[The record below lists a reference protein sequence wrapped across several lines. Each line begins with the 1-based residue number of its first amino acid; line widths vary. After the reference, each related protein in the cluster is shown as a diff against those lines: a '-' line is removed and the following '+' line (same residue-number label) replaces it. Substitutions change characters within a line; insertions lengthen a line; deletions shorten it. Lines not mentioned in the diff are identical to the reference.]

1 MQQCWKMQPE
11 ERPAFSDIVTL
22 LQATP
27 TDDPS
32 EPNRPAR
39 TSSSTTN
46 TPHPSLLCSVAKQ
59 GTTVPTSR
67 VASDAK
73 PEISNA
79 DEEYVE
85 MSCNESSG
93 QGVVLIV
100 AGNSSVAA
108 NTSSP
113 QYLNVT
119 MSNESGNVSKSPNN
133 SADTPDKQPFGDRSI
148 PAPTPNNPEDSSS
161 CAAKEATLTTE
172 CIKKDTPAAEK
183 GEENSGLLDSIINYF
198 QEKTIGSQESLDRDT
213 DTDFLTTQMKEIETT
228 YRSRSVSSPSYMTS
242 SLPHSHTHHQ
252 SSRSQ
257 STTERGLPSKFAPLV
272 ESAEELATS
281 PYTRISIYDECPT
294 TPNVTITFKTGERVT
309 PAETIFSFSRD
320 NSSQATGENARQQ
333 QDTKVEAKNG
343 GESKHPGVDVAEKA
357 RVGGSRISVV
367 SMPGGTRETE
377 TEGGGRWRGRMRERF
392 FSYSAGD
399 YVKMHPAPH
408 QH

>member
-11 ERPAFSDIVTL
+11 ERPTFSDIVTL
-22 LQATP
+22 LQAT
-27 TDDPS
+27 DDPS
-32 EPNRPAR
+32 EPNTPAC
-39 TSSSTTN
+39 SSSTSN
-46 TPHPSLLCSVAKQ
+46 TPHPSLLCSMAKQ

-67 VASDAK
+67 VEMDAT
-73 PEISNA
+73 PEVVNA

-93 QGVVLIV
+93 EGVVLVV
-100 AGNSSVAA
+100 ANSSVAA

-119 MSNESGNVSKSPNN
+119 MSDKSGNVTKSPNDI
-133 SADTPDKQPFGDRSI
+133 ADSPDKQPFGDRSM
-148 PAPTPNNPEDSSS
+148 PDLTPNNPEDS
-161 CAAKEATLTTE
+161 ATKEATLTTE
-172 CIKKDTPAAEK
+172 SQKKDTPAAEK

-198 QEKTIGSQESLDRDT
+198 QEKTTIGSQESLDRDA
-213 DTDFLTTQMKEIETT
+213 DTDFLTLQMKEIETT
-228 YRSRSVSSPSYMTS
+228 YRSRSASSPSHMTS
-242 SLPHSHTHHQ
+242 SLPHSHTHHH

-257 STTERGLPSKFAPLV
+257 STTERGSSSKFAPLV

-294 TPNVTITFKTGERVT
+294 TPNVTIIFKTGERVT
-309 PAETIFSFSRD
+309 PADTIFSFSHDDR
-320 NSSQATGENARQQ
+320 SQATGENARQQ
-333 QDTKVEAKNG
+333 DTEVEAKNG
-343 GESKHPGVDVAEKA
+343 GENKNFGVDVAGRA

-377 TEGGGRWRGRMRERF
+377 TEGGGWRGRLRERF

-399 YVKMHPAPH
+399 YVKMDPAPH